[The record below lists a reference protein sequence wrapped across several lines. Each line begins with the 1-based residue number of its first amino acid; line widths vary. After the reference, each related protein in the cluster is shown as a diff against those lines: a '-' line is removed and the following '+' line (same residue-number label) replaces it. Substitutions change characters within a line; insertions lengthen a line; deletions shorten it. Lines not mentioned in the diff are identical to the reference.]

1 MALAPTVNRCNQQT
15 AVWTSSSF
23 IYSVGRRH
31 NPPADEEVEMW
42 QKTMLPVLPWP
53 LLLLFLAYKQ
63 WDKHR
68 EIHSLVS
75 RLRSSGAL

>member
-1 MALAPTVNRCNQQT
+1 
-15 AVWTSSSF
+15 
-23 IYSVGRRH
+23 
-31 NPPADEEVEMW
+31 MW
-42 QKTMLPVLPWP
+42 QKVSLP
-53 LLLLFLAYKQ
+53 LLPLPLLVLFLAYKQ